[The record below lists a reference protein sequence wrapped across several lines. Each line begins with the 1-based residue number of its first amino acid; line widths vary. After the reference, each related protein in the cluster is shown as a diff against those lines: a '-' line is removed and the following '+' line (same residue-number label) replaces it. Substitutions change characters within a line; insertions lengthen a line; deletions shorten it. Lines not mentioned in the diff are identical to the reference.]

1 MPWCVCFW
9 INISWI
15 SGSGI
20 AVVPGSRCELQR
32 SVRKTG
38 FNFPSDTPPWM
49 SLDLRMHFVQLPA
62 SPKKHRIWCCP
73 HTQISFVDKLTSELD
88 YVDKLPVGC
97 AELAIILLA
106 DSPVSACQIKKNV
119 SLGRNWSTSE
129 ETISGILFGYGSIPI
144 DTFLVGWTSINP
156 SYFDVNYRG
165 TIGFDP
171 SPFLGFYLKAVIPV
185 ELRRYSLHWSARGQ
199 LQIRHGRCL
208 DDRQDD
214 AWMAWRFSTVS
225 GDLTWATRK
234 PSWNCGFGWRLRSSF
249 RDYIYIIS
257 SFCWS
262 CHIFFVVEGFFL
274 VDSTSTNFDSVFV
287 VQVSH
292 LCAPMWGAFG
302 PSRKYKEPPA
312 SPPPTMPQVNGGRL
326 AGL

>member
-1 MPWCVCFW
+1 M
-9 INISWI
+9 
-15 SGSGI
+15 
-20 AVVPGSRCELQR
+20 
-32 SVRKTG
+32 
-38 FNFPSDTPPWM
+38 
-49 SLDLRMHFVQLPA
+49 
-62 SPKKHRIWCCP
+62 
-73 HTQISFVDKLTSELD
+73 
-88 YVDKLPVGC
+88 
-97 AELAIILLA
+97 
-106 DSPVSACQIKKNV
+106 
-119 SLGRNWSTSE
+119 
-129 ETISGILFGYGSIPI
+129 
-144 DTFLVGWTSINP
+144 
-156 SYFDVNYRG
+156 NYRG

-249 RDYIYIIS
+249 RDYIYIYIIS